1 MHCIKRRTPGVRSC
15 IIMSLLCVISL
26 SVSFSSSGVIALFVR
41 AYCYL
46 TGLLIGRDFI
56 NFKQF
61 VELYIV

>member
-1 MHCIKRRTPGVRSC
+1 
-15 IIMSLLCVISL
+15 MSLLCVISL

>member
-1 MHCIKRRTPGVRSC
+1 
-15 IIMSLLCVISL
+15 MSLLCVISL
-26 SVSFSSSGVIALFVR
+26 SVSFSSSGVIALFVC